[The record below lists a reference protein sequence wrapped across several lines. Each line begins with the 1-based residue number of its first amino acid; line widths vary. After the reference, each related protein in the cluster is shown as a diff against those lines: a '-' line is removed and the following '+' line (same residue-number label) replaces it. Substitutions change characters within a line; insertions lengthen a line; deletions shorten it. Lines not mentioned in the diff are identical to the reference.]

1 MIGSQQFKASN
12 EDSIFTKKL
21 KYCAINDK
29 EELHLALL
37 RTPVGKNLF
46 LDRVPRCLIFF
57 DVKQNGVIDFEEF
70 MYAISVFHPG
80 ASIEDKINCLGDHSQ
95 GHHRQGWI
103 FRPLYTHCLVLL
115 ENFIKQYI
123 VHASSVD
130 CGLLGIL
137 LGAVHGAVECLFRR
151 YTDNGTSLVSSI
163 HLIKVLQLITSDE
176 AKKLAAAALSA
187 VKDAAA
193 AAAIRGKVEIT
204 DVRDFA
210 GRDIEVKKL
219 VDAESK
225 EAAEKGKSSAL
236 STVDAVLEQIKK
248 KQKRSVLDKT
258 KKDWGELN
266 EENKGLE
273 DELQIYKKSSNHY
286 LERVSFL
293 QRTDYKEIKSKI

>member
-46 LDRVPRCLIFF
+46 LDRVRVLAWCLIFF

-80 ASIEDKINCLGDHSQ
+80 ASIEDKINFALRLYDL
-95 GHHRQGWI
+95 RQTGFI
-103 FRPLYTHCLVLL
+103 EREEVSETILKAIIDKVFCLVLFMVPL
-115 ENFIKQYI
+115 NAYSEDTQIME
-123 VHASSVD
+123 
-130 CGLLGIL
+130 LL
-137 LGAVHGAVECLFRR
+137 C
-151 YTDNGTSLVSSI
+151 
-163 HLIKVLQLITSDE
+163 TSDE

>member
-29 EELHLALL
+29 VNHLEFFVAISITGLVLL
-37 RTPVGKNLF
+37 IIVSYS
-46 LDRVPRCLIFF
+46 RCLIFF

-80 ASIEDKINCLGDHSQ
+80 ASIEDKINFALRLYDL
-95 GHHRQGWI
+95 RQTGFI
-103 FRPLYTHCLVLL
+103 EREEVSETILKAIIDKVFCLVLFMVPL
-115 ENFIKQYI
+115 NAYSEDTQIME
-123 VHASSVD
+123 
-130 CGLLGIL
+130 LL
-137 LGAVHGAVECLFRR
+137 C
-151 YTDNGTSLVSSI
+151 
-163 HLIKVLQLITSDE
+163 TSDE

>member
-1 MIGSQQFKASN
+1 MVPLNAYS
-12 EDSIFTKKL
+12 EDTQIM
-21 KYCAINDK
+21 
-29 EELHLALL
+29 ELL
-37 RTPVGKNLF
+37 
-46 LDRVPRCLIFF
+46 C
-57 DVKQNGVIDFEEF
+57 
-70 MYAISVFHPG
+70 
-80 ASIEDKINCLGDHSQ
+80 
-95 GHHRQGWI
+95 
-103 FRPLYTHCLVLL
+103 
-115 ENFIKQYI
+115 
-123 VHASSVD
+123 
-130 CGLLGIL
+130 
-137 LGAVHGAVECLFRR
+137 
-151 YTDNGTSLVSSI
+151 
-163 HLIKVLQLITSDE
+163 TSDE